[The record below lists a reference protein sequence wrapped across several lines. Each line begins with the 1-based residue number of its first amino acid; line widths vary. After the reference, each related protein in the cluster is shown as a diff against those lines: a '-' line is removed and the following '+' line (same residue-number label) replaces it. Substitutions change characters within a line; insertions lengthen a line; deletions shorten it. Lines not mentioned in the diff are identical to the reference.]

1 MSTDAVDTTSEQPS
15 VAEVG
20 DQQPGKVM
28 RIAATIKQLAEEVHA
43 EPLDAPSRNRLR
55 KMHARTISEL
65 QNGLPS
71 ELREE
76 LQRLALPFT
85 DDSAPSDAELRIAQA
100 QLKGWLE
107 GLFRGIQTVL
117 TDQQT
122 AGAASSFAA
131 SSASPTSP
139 RSGS

>member
-1 MSTDAVDTTSEQPS
+1 
-15 VAEVG
+15 
-20 DQQPGKVM
+20 
-28 RIAATIKQLAEEVHA
+28 
-43 EPLDAPSRNRLR
+43 
-55 KMHARTISEL
+55 MHDHTISEL

-71 ELREE
+71 ELHVE

-131 SSASPTSP
+131 SSASPTPS
-139 RSGS
+139 RSGSSELAGSSVIDTDNGQLRHRLALELLMHLEKH